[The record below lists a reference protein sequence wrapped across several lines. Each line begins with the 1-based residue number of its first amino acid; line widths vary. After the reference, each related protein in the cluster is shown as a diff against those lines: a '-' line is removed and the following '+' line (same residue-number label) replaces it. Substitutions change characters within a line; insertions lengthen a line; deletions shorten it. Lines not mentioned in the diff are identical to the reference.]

1 MSYENYESDVEIV
14 KKELEEV
21 DGVKYYTLY
30 PANNCVGVSYGR
42 VSAYYTV
49 RNGCVVEKMID

>member
-1 MSYENYESDVEIV
+1 MRYENYESDCEVVIE
-14 KKELEEV
+14 ELERE
-21 DGVKYYTLY
+21 GIKYYTLY

-49 RNGCVVEKMID
+49 RDGVVVEKMID

>member
-1 MSYENYESDVEIV
+1 MMYQNYESDVEIV
-14 KKELEEV
+14 KKELEAE
-21 DGVKYYTLY
+21 GIKYFTLY

-49 RNGCVVEKMID
+49 RDGVVVDKMID